1 MPIKRKS
8 LISPLVPKDKTLKPS
23 EKPCE
28 DNKPHFVVIDG
39 KVFYE
44 SSKPL

>member
-8 LISPLVPKDKTLKPS
+8 LISPLVPKEKIVKLA
-23 EKPCE
+23 EKPRE